1 MFKRTILAFLFLGS
15 LVLAQTAPNAQVSS
29 ILTRARTAHG
39 GTALAGLNTIQ
50 ISSTVNSITTNGQA
64 TPLGRSEVSL
74 SYPANVY
81 RVEFFVN
88 NVRQQITQ
96 LTNGTGKNWTAP
108 SGTTNLPASAAL
120 TAQFSIFDG
129 PLMLRSG
136 ITQWNTAILEGT
148 QTWLGLSGD
157 AVSMTNQG
165 IKILYLFAT
174 DGTVQA
180 IKAVAAGGTEI
191 VQTFGDYR
199 VISGIKMPYLTKY
212 YQAGTLVSSST
223 VNTVT
228 LNPTFAASVFQMP

>member
-15 LVLAQTAPNAQVSS
+15 LVLAQTAPNAQVLS

-39 GTALAGLNTIQ
+39 DTALAGLNTIQ
-50 ISSTVNSITTNGQA
+50 ISSTVNSIAANGQA

-74 SYPANVY
+74 SYPTNVY

-96 LTNGTGKNWTAP
+96 LTNGTGKNWAAP
-108 SGTTNLPASAAL
+108 SGTTNLPASASL

-129 PLMLRSG
+129 PLMLRPG
-136 ITQWNTAILEGT
+136 INQWNTAILEGI

-180 IKAVAAGGTEI
+180 IKAIAAGGGEF
-191 VQTFGDYR
+191 VQTFSDYR
-199 VISGIKMPYLTKY
+199 VSNGLKLPYMIKF

-223 VNTVT
+223 VNSIT
-228 LNPTFAASVFQMP
+228 LNPVLAATVFQMP